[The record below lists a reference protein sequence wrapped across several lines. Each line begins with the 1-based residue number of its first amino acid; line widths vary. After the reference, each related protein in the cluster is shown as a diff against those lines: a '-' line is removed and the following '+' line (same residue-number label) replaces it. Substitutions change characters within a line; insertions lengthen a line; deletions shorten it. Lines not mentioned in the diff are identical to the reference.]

1 MYHLG
6 LTLAISC
13 LTGKNPK
20 LFLMLTDQW
29 KKWFQNQGA
38 RIEPFPDLPLANLN
52 NLFTPPPQKKILD
65 QLQNDVIK
73 KITINLAESQQI
85 ETKGSCKLHV
95 DAGGED

>member
-13 LTGKNPK
+13 LTE
-20 LFLMLTDQW
+20 
-29 KKWFQNQGA
+29 KKSQTVFNVDRPVEKMVSNQGA

-52 NLFTPPPQKKILD
+52 NLFTPPPPQILD

-73 KITINLAESQQI
+73 KNN
-85 ETKGSCKLHV
+85 H
-95 DAGGED
+95 

>member
-13 LTGKNPK
+13 LTGKTSQTVFNVDRPVEK
-20 LFLMLTDQW
+20 MVS
-29 KKWFQNQGA
+29 NQGA

-52 NLFTPPPQKKILD
+52 NLFTPPPKKKILD
-65 QLQNDVIK
+65 QLQNDGIK